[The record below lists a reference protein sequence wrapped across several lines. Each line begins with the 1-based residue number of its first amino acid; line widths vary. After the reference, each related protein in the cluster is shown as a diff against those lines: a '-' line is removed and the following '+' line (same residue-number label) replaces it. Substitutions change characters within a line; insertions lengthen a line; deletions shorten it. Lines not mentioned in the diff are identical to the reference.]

1 MKQILIGIILAI
13 SMSTMLLADTYVN
26 GYYKSNGTYV
36 QGHYRSSPNSTRSE
50 LLRCKLL
57 KGTKFQLKVWDY
69 LKKIPRGSVKTYSQ
83 VAKGIGKPLAVR
95 AVANAI
101 GKNPYAPKIPCHR
114 VIRSDG
120 SLGGYSGKGG
130 VKTKRLLLRKEGI
143 SL

>member
-1 MKQILIGIILAI
+1 MKL
-13 SMSTMLLADTYVN
+13 V
-26 GYYKSNGTYV
+26 
-36 QGHYRSSPNSTRSE
+36 
-50 LLRCKLL
+50 
-57 KGTKFQLKVWDY
+57 GTKFQLKVWAF
-69 LKKIPRGSVKTYSQ
+69 LRKIPCGSVKTYSQ
-83 VAKGIGKPLAVR
+83 VAKAIGKPHAVR

-130 VKTKRLLLRKEGI
+130 IKTKRLLLKKEGI

>member
-1 MKQILIGIILAI
+1 MKKI
-13 SMSTMLLADTYVN
+13 
-26 GYYKSNGTYV
+26 
-36 QGHYRSSPNSTRSE
+36 
-50 LLRCKLL
+50 
-57 KGTKFQLKVWDY
+57 GTKFQLKVWKY
-69 LKKIPRGSVKTYSQ
+69 LKKIPRGSVKSYSQ
-83 VAKGIGKPLAVR
+83 VAKDIGKPLAAR

-130 VKTKRLLLRKEGI
+130 IKTKRLLLKKEGI